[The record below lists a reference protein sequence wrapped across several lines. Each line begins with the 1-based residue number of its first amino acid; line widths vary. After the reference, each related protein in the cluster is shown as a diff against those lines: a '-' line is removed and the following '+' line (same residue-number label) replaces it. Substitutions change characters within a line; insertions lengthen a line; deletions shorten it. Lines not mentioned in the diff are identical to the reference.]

1 MTKQSGFAL
10 VDGIAIYG
18 SGFVVEARGAEEVA
32 RFFFAG
38 FRLHE
43 LLEVFADELVDRS
56 LPVSHGI
63 SVARVL
69 GRLAEHEAQ
78 GG

>member
-18 SGFVVEARGAEEVA
+18 SGFVVEADREEA
-32 RFFFAG
+32 LFGFLPPRFG
-38 FRLHE
+38 LIE
-43 LLEVFADELVDRS
+43 LLEVFADDLVDRS
-56 LPVSHGI
+56 LPVGHGI

-69 GRLAEHEAQ
+69 RLWQ
-78 GG
+78 Q